1 MRWHRSDGAGPEHA
15 AASGSGIDAKAG
27 ASSSGCNGA
36 SVDDAAAASSR
47 WRGSYMSCSR
57 GQCRRQQQRSPGWHQ
72 GCSGDQCHQ
81 LLSRKPLSRQATRE
95 VGCRLRNSAAPATS
109 VAQQKRQLSPLDPT
123 GEPKPRQ
130 RVLGDFYATLPA
142 LNPVLLPPSDGD
154 SVALLQRSGA
164 PTDPGSV
171 VAPPS
176 TISGRRKARGYC

>member
-1 MRWHRSDGAGPEHA
+1 MFDKLLGKGKA
-15 AASGSGIDAKAG
+15 AQVTESLWAMNSK
-27 ASSSGCNGA
+27 
-36 SVDDAAAASSR
+36 
-47 WRGSYMSCSR
+47 
-57 GQCRRQQQRSPGWHQ
+57 QQTTMLVTTQ
-72 GCSGDQCHQ
+72 
-81 LLSRKPLSRQATRE
+81 
-95 VGCRLRNSAAPATS
+95 PATS

-130 RVLGDFYATLPA
+130 RVLGDFCATLPA
-142 LNPVLLPPSDGD
+142 LNPVRLPPSDGA